1 MGKVFLDMSMSLDG
15 FIAGP
20 KDDDKPDREL
30 AALDILSDWMFRGKT
45 EREAEEWQEA
55 YFTTIGAIIMGRRTF
70 DLGVGPWGDNPT
82 YHAPCF
88 VLSNDAQE
96 TIVKQG
102 GTSYTFVTDGIES
115 ALEKAQAASLRSEGN
130 KDIRVL
136 GGANAA
142 QQYIKAGLL
151 DEIQIHLAP
160 VLLGEGIRLFEHLG
174 SEQIKLERTEVIDI
188 PGATH
193 LTFRVVK

>member
-1 MGKVFLDMSMSLDG
+1 
-15 FIAGP
+15 
-20 KDDDKPDREL
+20 
-30 AALDILSDWMFRGKT
+30 
-45 EREAEEWQEA
+45 
-55 YFTTIGAIIMGRRTF
+55 
-70 DLGVGPWGDNPT
+70 VGPWGDNPT

>member
-20 KDDDKPDREL
+20 KDDNKPDREL
-30 AALDILSDWMFRGKT
+30 EALEILHDWMFRGKT
-45 EREAEEWQEA
+45 EREVEEWQEA
-55 YFTTIGAIIMGRRTF
+55 NFAPVGAIIIGRRTF

-82 YHAPCF
+82 FHAPCF
-88 VLSNDAQE
+88 VLSEDAQE

-102 GTSYTFVTDGIES
+102 GTTYSFVTDGIES
-115 ALEKAQAASLRSEGN
+115 ALEKAQAAAGS

-142 QQYIKAGLL
+142 QQYLKAGLL
-151 DEIQIHLAP
+151 DELRLQLVPI
-160 VLLGEGIRLFEHLG
+160 LLGEGIRLFEHVG
-174 SEQIKLERTEVIDI
+174 SEQIELERTQVIEA
-188 PGATH
+188 PGVTH

>member
-20 KDDDKPDREL
+20 KDDDRPDREL
-30 AALDILSDWMFRGKT
+30 EGLDILSDWMFKGKT
-45 EREAEEWQEA
+45 GREVEEWQEA
-55 YFTTIGAIIMGRRTF
+55 YFTTIGAIIIGRRTF

-88 VLSNDAQE
+88 VLSNHGQE

-115 ALEKAQAASLRSEGN
+115 ALEKARAAAGN

-136 GGANAA
+136 GGANVA
-142 QQYIKAGLL
+142 QQYVKAGLL
-151 DEIQIHLAP
+151 DEIQIHLVP

-174 SEQIKLERTEVIDI
+174 SEQINLERTQVIEI
-188 PGATH
+188 PDATH